1 MKMVRL
7 IEIPRSI
14 CREDA
19 LAPDNTKALR
29 LVLIVAIF
37 IFHAGIHMGFLT
49 PDLGHVCVSVFF
61 FLTGYGLEY
70 SLANKPDYARSFLHR
85 RVLGLMIQY
94 WIIMTVLAAFVF
106 TIHRSWDQFLVE
118 FTATF
123 GVPLWYITELVAF
136 YIVFYLSMFISDRR
150 KALLLIAAGT
160 LFVMFVL
167 WYHFNSD
174 LYYRSGQC
182 FVLGVAWYTCRGSFS
197 KMNRGLISALLFLLI
212 TPLLLLNDRYPSV
225 PVDFIMTSLSG
236 LLASVMAVAF
246 LAVDLRKGWLLLIM
260 AILVSLYLIF
270 VTWPDTEMSVGPIMI
285 LIGAVSS
292 ELSQIPWVSSVA
304 AFLGR
309 MSLELYLLHMNML
322 HYMYPNVTESVL
334 WSTVMAGIATLILG
348 YVLFRVCG
356 YVLSRY
362 DAAYQSI
369 SDKKSVC

>member
-7 IEIPRSI
+7 MEIPRSI

-174 LYYRSGQC
+174 LYYRSGLC

-236 LLASVMAVAF
+236 VLASVMAVAF
-246 LAVDLRKGWLLLIM
+246 LAVDLRKGWFLLIM

-270 VTWPDTEMSVGPIMI
+270 VTWPDTEMSVGPTMI

-292 ELSQIPWVSSVA
+292 ELSQIPWVSSAA
-304 AFLGR
+304 AFLGG

-356 YVLSRY
+356 YVRSRY

>member
-7 IEIPRSI
+7 MEIPRSI

-174 LYYRSGQC
+174 LYYRSGLC

-197 KMNRGLISALLFLLI
+197 KMIRGLISALLFLLI

-236 LLASVMAVAF
+236 VLASVMAVAF

-270 VTWPDTEMSVGPIMI
+270 VTWPDTEMSVGPTMI

-292 ELSQIPWVSSVA
+292 ELSQIPWVSSAA
-304 AFLGR
+304 AFLGG

-334 WSTVMAGIATLILG
+334 WSTVMADIATLILG

-362 DAAYQSI
+362 DTAYQSI

>member
-236 LLASVMAVAF
+236 VLASVMAVAF

>member
-7 IEIPRSI
+7 MEIPRSI

-174 LYYRSGQC
+174 LYYRSGLC

-236 LLASVMAVAF
+236 VLASVMAVAF

-270 VTWPDTEMSVGPIMI
+270 VTWPDTEMSVGPTMI

-304 AFLGR
+304 AFLGG

-369 SDKKSVC
+369 SDKKSAC

>member
-106 TIHRSWDQFLVE
+106 TIHRSRDQFLVE

-150 KALLLIAAGT
+150 KTLLLIAAGT

-174 LYYRSGQC
+174 LYYRSGLC

-212 TPLLLLNDRYPSV
+212 TPLLLLNNRYPSV

-236 LLASVMAVAF
+236 VLASVMAVAF

-270 VTWPDTEMSVGPIMI
+270 VTWPDTEMSVGPTMI

-292 ELSQIPWVSSVA
+292 ELSQIPWVSSAA
-304 AFLGR
+304 AFLGG

>member
-1 MKMVRL
+1 M
-7 IEIPRSI
+7 EIPRSI

-94 WIIMTVLAAFVF
+94 WIIMTVFAAFVF

-174 LYYRSGQC
+174 LYYRSGLC

-236 LLASVMAVAF
+236 VLASVMAVAF

-270 VTWPDTEMSVGPIMI
+270 VTWPDTEISVGPTMI

-292 ELSQIPWVSSVA
+292 ELSQIPWVSSAA
-304 AFLGR
+304 AFLGG

-362 DAAYQSI
+362 DATYQSI
-369 SDKKSVC
+369 SDKKSAC

>member
-7 IEIPRSI
+7 MEIPRSI

-136 YIVFYLSMFISDRR
+136 YIVFYLSMFISNRR

-174 LYYRSGQC
+174 LYYRSGLC

-236 LLASVMAVAF
+236 VLASVMAVAF

-270 VTWPDTEMSVGPIMI
+270 VTWPDTEMSVGPTMI

-292 ELSQIPWVSSVA
+292 ELSQIPWVSSAA
-304 AFLGR
+304 AFLGG

-334 WSTVMAGIATLILG
+334 WSTVMADIATLILG

>member
-1 MKMVRL
+1 M
-7 IEIPRSI
+7 EIPRSI

-37 IFHAGIHMGFLT
+37 IFHASIHMGFLT

-174 LYYRSGQC
+174 LYYRSGLC

-236 LLASVMAVAF
+236 VLASVMAVAF

-270 VTWPDTEMSVGPIMI
+270 VTWPDTEMSVGPNMI

-292 ELSQIPWVSSVA
+292 ELSQIPWVSSAA
-304 AFLGR
+304 AFLGG

-322 HYMYPNVTESVL
+322 HYMYPNVIESVL

-348 YVLFRVCG
+348 YMLFRVCG